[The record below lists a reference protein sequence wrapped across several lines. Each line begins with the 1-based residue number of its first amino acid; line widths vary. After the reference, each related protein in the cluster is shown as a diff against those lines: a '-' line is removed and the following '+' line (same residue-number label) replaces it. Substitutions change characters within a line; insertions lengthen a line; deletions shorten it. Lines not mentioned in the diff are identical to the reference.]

1 MPSASTTRAMKTTG
15 TGNADFCAW
24 LGTPLPW
31 IRTQT
36 KKVKRYECRARPPR
50 SHRNSSHPWPA
61 TTQCPVWER
70 LFLTDVLSTAPGS
83 SGFFYHVV
91 ISTDNLDFRLWS
103 VFLRNKNIPFYFKYD
118 RFRKKSFSHIKKW
131 AWQVLPDSFFSRS
144 FRSVP
149 YVFVVVHLLKY

>member
-1 MPSASTTRAMKTTG
+1 MPSVFTTRAMKTNRDG
-15 TGNADFCAW
+15 QRRFLCMIGDA
-24 LGTPLPW
+24 TPLD
-31 IRTQT
+31 THSNQ
-36 KKVKRYECRARPPR
+36 KVKRYECRARPPR
-50 SHRNSSHPWPA
+50 SHRNSSHPWSA

-70 LFLTDVLSTAPGS
+70 LFLTDGPLNSTRI

-91 ISTDNLDFRLWS
+91 VSTDNLDFRLWS

-118 RFRKKSFSHIKKW
+118 RFRKKSFSHIKKE
-131 AWQVLPDSFFSRS
+131 PDMYCQTLSSRS